1 MNVTDQLGIA
11 LAFDRS
17 PQRIVSLV
25 PSITEWL
32 WDMGLDDRVVGITK
46 FCVRPEAWFRSKP
59 RIGGTKQVHLD
70 RLVAL
75 EPDLV
80 IANKEEN
87 DASDVEAI
95 RAAGIPVWTSDVRTW
110 DDALEMMQLLGELL
124 EVADKAAALNAELQ
138 QSLPVPSSPVKRAAY
153 AVWNAPLMLAGTDT
167 FIHDIMA
174 RLGFENVV
182 QTTRYPTFTDPELQA
197 AQPEILLLPSEPFPF
212 AEKHLP
218 ALQARFPN
226 TQMLLVDGEMFSWYG
241 RRMKFVREYGEGLR
255 GELKVKSEK

>member
-1 MNVTDQLGIA
+1 MNVTDQLGIS
-11 LAFDRS
+11 LPFHTT

-46 FCVRPEAWFRSKP
+46 FCVRPEAWFRSKS

-95 RAAGIPVWTSDVRTW
+95 RAAGIPVWTSDVGTW

-124 EVADKAAALNAELQ
+124 EVADKAAALNAELE
-138 QSLPVPSSPVKRAAY
+138 QSLPTPSSPVKRAAY

-226 TQMLLVDGEMFSWYG
+226 TQLLLVDGEMFSWYG
-241 RRMKFVREYGEGLR
+241 SRMRYVREYGERLR
-255 GELKVKSEK
+255 EEL

>member
-1 MNVTDQLGIA
+1 
-11 LAFDRS
+11 
-17 PQRIVSLV
+17 
-25 PSITEWL
+25 
-32 WDMGLDDRVVGITK
+32 MGLDDRVVGITK
-46 FCVRPEAWFRSKP
+46 FCVRPEAWFRSKS
-59 RIGGTKQVHLD
+59 RVGGTKQVHLD

-95 RAAGIPVWTSDVRTW
+95 RAAGIPVWTSDVGTW

-124 EVADKAAALNAELQ
+124 EVADKAAALNAELE
-138 QSLPVPSSPVKRAAY
+138 QSLPTPSSPVKRAAY

-174 RLGFENVV
+174 RLGFDNVV

-226 TQMLLVDGEMFSWYG
+226 TQLLLVDGEMFSWYG
-241 RRMKFVREYGEGLR
+241 SRMRYVREYGERLR
-255 GELKVKSEK
+255 EEL

>member
-11 LAFDRS
+11 LEFDRS

-32 WDMGLDDRVVGITK
+32 WDMGLEDRVVGITK
-46 FCVRPEAWFRSKP
+46 FCVRPDTWYRNKP

-70 RLVAL
+70 RLL
-75 EPDLV
+75 PLKPDLV

-87 DASDVEAI
+87 DASDVAAI

-110 DDALEMMQLLGELL
+110 DDALDMMHLLGELL
-124 EVADKAAALNAELQ
+124 EVADKASALNTELE
-138 QSLPVPSSPVKRAAY
+138 QSAPNPITLSKRAAY

-167 FIHDIMA
+167 FIHDILA

-182 QTTRYPTFTDPELQA
+182 QTTRYPAFTDPELQA
-197 AQPEILLLPSEPFPF
+197 AQPEVLLLPSEPFPF

-226 TQMLLVDGEMFSWYG
+226 IQLLLVDGEIFSWYG
-241 RRMKFVREYGEGLR
+241 SRMKYVKEYGGRLL
-255 GELKVKSEK
+255 GELKVKSEE

>member
-11 LAFDRS
+11 LEFNHS

-32 WDMGLDDRVVGITK
+32 WDMGLEDRVVGITK
-46 FCVRPEAWFRSKP
+46 FCVRPDTWYRNKP

-75 EPDLV
+75 RPDLV

-87 DASDVEAI
+87 DASDVAAI

-110 DDALEMMQLLGELL
+110 DDALDMMHLLGELL
-124 EVADKAAALNAELQ
+124 DVSGRAAALNMELK
-138 QSLPVPSSPVKRAAY
+138 QSDPNPGIPLKRAAY
-153 AVWNAPLMLAGTDT
+153 AVWNEPLMLAGTDT
-167 FIHDIMA
+167 FIHDILA

-182 QTTRYPTFTDPELQA
+182 QTMRYPAFTDPELEA
-197 AQPEILLLPSEPFPF
+197 THPEVLLLPSEPFPF

-226 TQMLLVDGEMFSWYG
+226 TQLVLVDGEVFSWYG
-241 RRMKFVREYGEGLR
+241 SRMKHVRAYGERLR
-255 GELKVKSEK
+255 EELKVKREE